1 MRLLE
6 NREQAGFPLF
16 AIEAKNQA
24 SKRNSKQERVCLV
37 FLIASAFVM
46 KDIYSGNMHV
56 IVRLVGEEMTQG
68 IGSIVPPIERPS
80 PPTYLTIPYLPY
92 CSTIPYHTYHTVP
105 PCYTIPYPT
114 YQLRASLPS
123 HLPHEYSHL
132 ISTIPTNQLLS
143 NQPTCGHTSMPIQH
157 TTIFSVPWLY
167 FPVLDTASSTMLL
180 VTPKVLGTYHGVI
193 RIVGDSASSSDCVY
207 WRMQHI

>member
-24 SKRNSKQERVCLV
+24 GKRNSKQERVCLV

-56 IVRLVGEEMTQG
+56 IVRVVGEEMTQG

-143 NQPTCGHTSMPIQH
+143 NQPTCGHTSMSIQH

-180 VTPKVLGTYHGVI
+180 VTPKVLGTV
-193 RIVGDSASSSDCVY
+193 
-207 WRMQHI
+207 

>member
-24 SKRNSKQERVCLV
+24 SKRNEKQERVYLV

-56 IVRLVGEEMTQG
+56 IVRVVGEEMTQG

-92 CSTIPYHTYHTVP
+92 CTTMLYHTIPNIPIESQP
-105 PCYTIPYPT
+105 PLPPT
-114 YQLRASLPS
+114 A
-123 HLPHEYSHL
+123 
-132 ISTIPTNQLLS
+132 
-143 NQPTCGHTSMPIQH
+143 
-157 TTIFSVPWLY
+157 
-167 FPVLDTASSTMLL
+167 
-180 VTPKVLGTYHGVI
+180 
-193 RIVGDSASSSDCVY
+193 
-207 WRMQHI
+207 

>member
-1 MRLLE
+1 MKGLMRLLE

-16 AIEAKNQA
+16 AIEAKKQA

-56 IVRLVGEEMTQG
+56 IVRVVGEEMTQG

-92 CSTIPYHTYHTVP
+92 CTTMLYHTIPNIPIESQP
-105 PCYTIPYPT
+105 PLPPT
-114 YQLRASLPS
+114 A
-123 HLPHEYSHL
+123 
-132 ISTIPTNQLLS
+132 
-143 NQPTCGHTSMPIQH
+143 
-157 TTIFSVPWLY
+157 
-167 FPVLDTASSTMLL
+167 
-180 VTPKVLGTYHGVI
+180 
-193 RIVGDSASSSDCVY
+193 
-207 WRMQHI
+207 